1 MAVMI
6 PGRLLRSLQRRMA
19 TLVGRAVL
27 LAVNAGTGLQSVQV
41 RILADEVMDGVEH
54 MEPYG
59 FTSNPLPG
67 AEGVVLNVAGQRGAC
82 VGVNFGNRGV
92 RVAGLKSGEVCIYTD
107 EGDKITLKRDRH
119 VEIETLHLVIRA
131 QEDVRVETK
140 SYAVRAT
147 QGVTYETPSFG
158 LGGGSGGCTANI
170 AADMAITGNT
180 THYHRQRRCDGRRH
194 LHRPSHPSRRF
205 RRYYGGAAMRRV
217 NDLALLPPA
226 PLDVAGPDCGM
237 EAGDLVAENTL
248 RTAVILSLFL
258 DRRAND
264 DDILP
269 NGSDDRRGW
278 WADTVAPMTDYGIGG
293 GSASGDRI
301 GSRLWLLS
309 REKQLA
315 GVLERARHYAEE
327 ALAWLV
333 EDGVATAVSVTASS
347 PRSGWLALE
356 VTITLPDTSEY
367 RETFPLSV

>member
-1 MAVMI
+1 MAAMI

-27 LAVNAGTGLQSVQV
+27 LAVNSGTGLQSVQV

-119 VEIETLHLVIRA
+119 IEIETLHLVIRA
-131 QEDVRVETK
+131 QEDVRIETK

-158 LGGGSGGCTANI
+158 LGGGSGGCTADI

-180 THYHRQRRCDGRRH
+180 TQHG
-194 LHRPSHPSRRF
+194 
-205 RRYYGGAAMRRV
+205 
-217 NDLALLPPA
+217 
-226 PLDVAGPDCGM
+226 
-237 EAGDLVAENTL
+237 TI
-248 RTAVILSLFL
+248 T
-258 DRRAND
+258 
-264 DDILP
+264 
-269 NGSDDRRGW
+269 
-278 WADTVAPMTDYGIGG
+278 
-293 GSASGDRI
+293 ASGD
-301 GSRLWLLS
+301 
-309 REKQLA
+309 
-315 GVLERARHYAEE
+315 
-327 ALAWLV
+327 
-333 EDGVATAVSVTASS
+333 VTAEGISTAHHTHPGDS
-347 PRSGWLALE
+347 GGSTGAPR
-356 VTITLPDTSEY
+356 
-367 RETFPLSV
+367 

>member
-1 MAVMI
+1 MAAMI

-119 VEIETLHLVIRA
+119 MEIETLHLVIRA

-158 LGGGSGGCTANI
+158 LGGGSGGCTADI
-170 AADMAITGNT
+170 YQ
-180 THYHRQRRCDGRRH
+180 H
-194 LHRPSHPSRRF
+194 
-205 RRYYGGAAMRRV
+205 
-217 NDLALLPPA
+217 
-226 PLDVAGPDCGM
+226 
-237 EAGDLVAENTL
+237 
-248 RTAVILSLFL
+248 RTA
-258 DRRAND
+258 
-264 DDILP
+264 
-269 NGSDDRRGW
+269 G
-278 WADTVAPMTDYGIGG
+278 
-293 GSASGDRI
+293 
-301 GSRLWLLS
+301 
-309 REKQLA
+309 
-315 GVLERARHYAEE
+315 
-327 ALAWLV
+327 
-333 EDGVATAVSVTASS
+333 
-347 PRSGWLALE
+347 
-356 VTITLPDTSEY
+356 
-367 RETFPLSV
+367 